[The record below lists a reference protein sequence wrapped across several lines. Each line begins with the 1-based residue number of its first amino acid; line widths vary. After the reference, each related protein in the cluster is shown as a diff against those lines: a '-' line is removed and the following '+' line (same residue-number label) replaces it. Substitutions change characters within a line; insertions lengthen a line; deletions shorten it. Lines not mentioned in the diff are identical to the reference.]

1 MVKNTSRRKIINK
14 SIGYTTVN
22 LFDINIV
29 PAFSTFAYVALVFPS
44 LLYPLWNNSLAWQ
57 VVAIIA
63 LLIMSI
69 IVLTNK
75 TNTINNRLILI
86 ISLLPIFIHSYSLKI
101 GEYGFT
107 MLWTICII
115 LTVSISCYINSEFIL
130 KYIGIF
136 SFIYAFFTVLSN
148 FGLGPILSP
157 YAKMYAGPIT
167 QGTIQTAGL
176 TQHYTH
182 NSLFICLSAI
192 IWFSFCLSTNK
203 LRYYLLTIISI
214 LGLIFTTKRGPL
226 IAISLSLLI
235 TLYLCSKGSL
245 SKKIIRFFPPAVV
258 LLISFLVVYIIRP
271 SLFSRFENKDNI
283 LSNRQYLWS
292 YAWEFFKENP
302 LIGKGWGYYSH
313 NFSFSLSGVEVSNLN
328 AHNTYLQLLAE
339 TGVLGATIFLS
350 LFVFGLSKI
359 HSILTTLVNKGMELK
374 TEIVFSF
381 AYQVFFLIHA
391 ITENALY
398 DRITFL
404 PYILALAFCLNGN
417 NHD

>member
-1 MVKNTSRRKIINK
+1 MVKNALQRIIINRN
-14 SIGYTTVN
+14 IGFTASN
-22 LFDINIV
+22 LLNVDIV
-29 PAFSTFAYVALVFPS
+29 PFFSTFAYVALIFPA

-57 VVAIIA
+57 MAEIIA
-63 LLIMSI
+63 FLMMSI
-69 IVLTNK
+69 IMLTNK
-75 TNTINNRLILI
+75 TNVTNNHLILI
-86 ISLLPIFIHSYSLKI
+86 ISLLPILIHSYSLRI

-107 MLWTICII
+107 LLWTICVI
-115 LTVSISCYINSEFIL
+115 LTIFISRYVNSEFIL
-130 KYIGIF
+130 KYIGAF
-136 SFIYAFFTVLSN
+136 SFIYAFFTVISN

-157 YAKMYAGPIT
+157 LARMYAGPIT

-182 NSLFICLSAI
+182 NSLFICLSII
-192 IWFSFCLSTNK
+192 IWFSFCCSTNK

-214 LGLIFTTKRGPL
+214 LALIFTTKRGPL
-226 IAISLSLLI
+226 LAISLSLLI
-235 TLYLCSKGSL
+235 TMYLCSKGSL
-245 SKKIIRFFPPAVV
+245 SKKIIRLLPPAIVS
-258 LLISFLVVYIIRP
+258 LIGFLVVYIIKP

-283 LSNRQYLWS
+283 LSNRQYLWN
-292 YAWEFFKENP
+292 YAWEFFKESP

-339 TGVLGATIFLS
+339 TGILGATIFLC

-359 HSILTTLVNKGMELK
+359 YSRLITLVNRDEECK

-398 DRITFL
+398 DRVTFL